1 MPRKV
6 KVPITI
12 LVVST
17 VHSALSTASG
27 IFFYLRY
34 KYDGNIRMKDLAKLN
49 SKMSTPP
56 WGKVST
62 LFASVD

>member
-56 WGKVST
+56 
-62 LFASVD
+62 